1 MPARPRSAAPTPS
14 YADRPWLS
22 SYPPQVPAEIEVPD
36 VALTRFLDDPAST
49 HPQAPAI
56 SFLGTAIT
64 YRGLR
69 AQVDTFAAGLAGL
82 GVGPGDRVALVLP
95 NCPQNIVAFYATLR
109 LGGIVVECN
118 PLHTEEELSRQLAD
132 CGVEV
137 VVCLDRVYETVEAI
151 RAGGTTAVREIVVT
165 SIADYLPPSTRL
177 RLRLPIAAARKAR
190 AQVEVPLPPGARVHR
205 LPEVVRAG
213 RSRPTVRSAVEDG
226 SAVAVLQYTTGTT
239 GGSKGAMLTHRNLVA
254 NAHQCLAWYP
264 DPRPGKE
271 TVLCVL
277 PLFHVYGLTLCMT
290 SGMIVASNLVLLPR
304 FDQDM
309 VFDAIARYRPTL
321 FPGVPPIYQALLN
334 NPKIRS
340 YDLRSIR
347 ACVSGAMK
355 LPDDVRARFERV
367 TGGRLVEGYGMTETS
382 PVTHAGLL
390 SGPPPRVRK
399 PGIGL
404 PLPSTEVRVVDKD
417 DPTVEVP
424 VGEPGELVIRGPQV
438 FAGYWNRPDESAAT
452 MSDGWLLTG
461 DIARMD
467 AEGWFEIVDR
477 KKEIIIAGGFNVYPN
492 EVEEVLYGLP
502 QVQEVCVVG
511 VPDRYRGETVK
522 AFIVPRPG
530 ASLTADEVVAHAA
543 EHLTPYKVPKVVEF
557 RDELPKVGVGKV
569 LRRMLRDEER
579 AKADGAAR

>member
-1 MPARPRSAAPTPS
+1 MPARPRSASPTPS
-14 YADRPWLS
+14 YAERPWLS
-22 SYPPQVPAEIEVPD
+22 SYPPHVPAEIDVPD
-36 VALTRFLDDPAST
+36 VPLTRFLDDAARR
-49 HPQAPAI
+49 HPQARAI

-69 AQVDTFAAGLAGL
+69 AEVDALAAGLAGL
-82 GVGPGDRVALVLP
+82 GVRRGDRVALVLP
-95 NCPQNIVAFYATLR
+95 NCPQNVLAFHATLR

-118 PLHTEEELSRQLAD
+118 PLSVEEELTRQLAN
-132 CGVEV
+132 CGAEV
-137 VVCLDRVYETVEAI
+137 VVCLDRVYETLAAI
-151 RAGGTTAVREIVVT
+151 RASGGTAVREIVVT
-165 SIADYLPPSTRL
+165 SIVDYLPPSSRL
-177 RLRLPIAAARKAR
+177 RLRLPLASARKAR
-190 AQVEVPLPPGARVHR
+190 AQVEVPLPPDARVHR
-205 LPEVVRAG
+205 LGVVVRAG
-213 RSRPTVRSAVEDG
+213 RSRPAARSPLQDG
-226 SAVAVLQYTTGTT
+226 SEVAILQYTTGTT
-239 GGSKGAMLTHRNLVA
+239 GSSKGAMLTHRNLVA

-264 DPRPGKE
+264 EPRPGKE

-277 PLFHVYGLTLCMT
+277 PLFHVYGITLCMT
-290 SGMIVASNLVLLPR
+290 SGMAVAANLVLLPR

-321 FPGVPPIYQALLN
+321 FPGVPPIYQALLD

-355 LPDDVRARFERV
+355 LPDDVRERFERV

-382 PVTHAGLL
+382 PVTHAGPL
-390 SGPPPRVRK
+390 SGPSSGPRK

-404 PLPSTEVRVVDKD
+404 PVPSTWARIVDRD

-424 VGEPGELVIRGPQV
+424 VGEPGELAVRGPQV
-438 FAGYWNRPDESAAT
+438 FAGYWNRPYETAGV
-452 MSDGWLLTG
+452 MSEGWLLTG

-467 AEGWFEIVDR
+467 ADGWFEIVDR

-492 EVEEVLYGLP
+492 EVEEVLRGLP
-502 QVQEVCVVG
+502 QVREVCVVG

-522 AFIVPRPG
+522 AFVVSKPG
-530 ASLTADEVVAHAA
+530 ASLTAEDVVAHAA
-543 EHLTPYKVPKVVEF
+543 EHLTPYKVPKLVEF

-569 LRRMLRDEER
+569 LRRALREEER
-579 AKADGAAR
+579 AKAGGAAR